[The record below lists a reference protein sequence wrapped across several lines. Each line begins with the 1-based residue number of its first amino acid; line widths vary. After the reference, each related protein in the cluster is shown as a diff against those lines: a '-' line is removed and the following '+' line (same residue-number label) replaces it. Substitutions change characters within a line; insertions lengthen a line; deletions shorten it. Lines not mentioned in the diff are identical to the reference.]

1 MTLTG
6 DVVLDLVQHFV
17 ERWNEIK
24 TRKYESNEYV
34 FINLS
39 RLYPKF
45 PFPRR
50 YDWLS
55 LPHNIESAPN
65 EPVSSVY
72 FLSSCPRL
80 FLQHHTVGHP
90 HREQWHEIGRK
101 FKQRFHLSDYD
112 EEPDEYPRHPAGSC
126 RVQAVRS
133 VSDWSHGV
141 LTEHSIQNACE

>member
-34 FINLS
+34 FINSLH
-39 RLYPKF
+39 LYPKF

-65 EPVSSVY
+65 EPVSSAY

-80 FLQHHTVGHP
+80 FFYNITL
-90 HREQWHEIGRK
+90 
-101 FKQRFHLSDYD
+101 
-112 EEPDEYPRHPAGSC
+112 
-126 RVQAVRS
+126 
-133 VSDWSHGV
+133 
-141 LTEHSIQNACE
+141 